1 MYCAQW
7 QTERPNVTGVANN
20 KSTAFN
26 KQLITL
32 NPPVLSQEAKV
43 MEWS

>member
-1 MYCAQW
+1 MYYVKW
-7 QTERPNVTGVANN
+7 QISRPNMTGVANN

-26 KQLITL
+26 KQLFTL
-32 NPPVLSQEAKV
+32 QPPMLSQTAQV